1 MRNVEAHLMGDKIEE
16 AVTHYINSHQPNET
30 VHVDSNALSLNVQDD
45 CRVVTVMNPQN
56 FSAQLSRQVSLG
68 EQIGDGPWVEEL
80 LDGRLAALM
89 AHLAQPTR
97 TSHHQGHQKMT
108 TVRSD
113 VDGSVI
119 LDTPMRMFNGQTNLE
134 NGTILTEEDS
144 EVLVMTT
151 SALNKQ
157 SNKKSLP
164 HKKRISKKL
173 KRTAGSSTPTQQA
186 HNQNDIIVI
195 HCSDEQQEEILP
207 DSFVDSLRRHTTSEQ
222 MTEPSHVTHEM
233 RPILICQVCGE
244 FYGEEQL
251 KFYQH
256 LKQHYEPQASI
267 IIENPIVPDIAMDKM
282 TNSCIVDNVQ
292 TLPDSIVE
300 LSLENTV
307 PKAMYPSMDN
317 MHKHI
322 LYSSSDKTLYNSN
335 KVQYSMALDKE
346 VPPDMDDTLDKLELY
361 CCVKC
366 NKSFRKQ
373 KQCEMHIKEVHSNP
387 KLEDMAEF
395 SDPEDLMEGI
405 HVAVEEEPAADYEGV
420 QLPHITV
427 ENGHVHQHHV
437 RHWYSRTGAE
447 SPSGAMSMCA
457 CGGGGYCDVC
467 APPSLQPDHSLQP
480 APSHIHPHSQSL
492 TIQTSHS
499 NTQPHNIEHTHT
511 QPENAHPSHSHVHEH
526 ISSSTTHIQPSHSHT
541 QSSQLHSSQPHSQ
554 QLQVTSPR
562 QSPPPSPPRMKGCQV
577 MVTRDDVLQRILEL
591 QNDEPEKAKEKKSDE
606 ARDPS
611 QASDTKQKAKKTEK
625 KFECAE
631 CGLVF
636 RHRNS
641 LMYHMHKHRERQQEC
656 EHCGKRFYTVTALKI
671 HVRAHEGVK
680 PCVCTVCGQHFRQS
694 SDLKYHIASKHS
706 TTKEFKCEF
715 CDKEF
720 ARRYSLNL
728 HRRIHT
734 GEKNYPCGLCDKSF
748 RASSYRL
755 VHMRIHTGTKPFKCP
770 HCDKCFRVA
779 YDMRRHVRVV
789 HEKHKPPQIKQ
800 EKELEDRTKQKP
812 AKRSKKPPNVTVQN
826 TSGEFKEFDGE
837 IFKYKFKEVYPEPEK
852 PDAKDK
858 RLRSDSE
865 RIVFR
870 DNTDGKMPVFSQIEK
885 PSYSVSNLV
894 TISDIK
900 SLEVSRERD
909 ADCVENGFFDKLAF
923 YNISAV

>member
-1 MRNVEAHLMGDKIEE
+1 M
-16 AVTHYINSHQPNET
+16 
-30 VHVDSNALSLNVQDD
+30 
-45 CRVVTVMNPQN
+45 
-56 FSAQLSRQVSLG
+56 RQVSLG

-97 TSHHQGHQKMT
+97 TSHHQGHQK
-108 TVRSD
+108 
-113 VDGSVI
+113 
-119 LDTPMRMFNGQTNLE
+119 
-134 NGTILTEEDS
+134 
-144 EVLVMTT
+144 
-151 SALNKQ
+151 
-157 SNKKSLP
+157 
-164 HKKRISKKL
+164 
-173 KRTAGSSTPTQQA
+173 
-186 HNQNDIIVI
+186 DIIVI

-267 IIENPIVPDIAMDKM
+267 IIENPIVPDIAMDK
-282 TNSCIVDNVQ
+282 
-292 TLPDSIVE
+292 
-300 LSLENTV
+300 
-307 PKAMYPSMDN
+307 
-317 MHKHI
+317 
-322 LYSSSDKTLYNSN
+322 
-335 KVQYSMALDKE
+335 YSMALDKE

-387 KLEDMAEF
+387 KVVKKSPHLILICRPYLKTKRGRH
-395 SDPEDLMEGI
+395 SDPDLTRVRQSQRRVYRKRANMSLLFRLLQISKPPTKSPRQHRYPSCCENPGI
-405 HVAVEEEPAADYEGV
+405 DSPELFIYTISH
-420 QLPHITV
+420 
-427 ENGHVHQHHV
+427 
-437 RHWYSRTGAE
+437 RYSRTGAE

-467 APPSLQPDHSLQP
+467 APPSLQPDHSLQS

-492 TIQTSHS
+492 TIQTSHA

-526 ISSSTTHIQPSHSHT
+526 ISSSTTHLQPSHSHT
-541 QSSQLHSSQPHSQ
+541 QSSQLHPSQPHSQ

-577 MVTRDDVLQRILEL
+577 MVTRDFIIYQ
-591 QNDEPEKAKEKKSDE
+591 KSEE
-606 ARDPS
+606 ASKIFNYDS
-611 QASDTKQKAKKTEK
+611 MI
-625 KFECAE
+625 
-631 CGLVF
+631 CGLLYQSPF
-636 RHRNS
+636 KSMKIIPNDI
-641 LMYHMHKHRERQQEC
+641 LN
-656 EHCGKRFYTVTALKI
+656 KI

-706 TTKEFKCEF
+706 TT
-715 CDKEF
+715 
-720 ARRYSLNL
+720 
-728 HRRIHT
+728 
-734 GEKNYPCGLCDKSF
+734 
-748 RASSYRL
+748 
-755 VHMRIHTGTKPFKCP
+755 CP